1 MIIAHNNDYGIF
13 TEMLSNSVTQ
23 LQNKANTNVDYY
35 LDRGGIH
42 LEKDVYEVVNQNA
55 KDTIFEGKIE
65 LISGQKFPD
74 IVAYVNSKKAY
85 GLEVKTTK
93 SNKWKS
99 TGSSIF
105 EGTRVGDVQN
115 IHLLFGK
122 LSKPVKFKCRKY
134 EECLY
139 DVAITHS
146 PRYLID
152 MDTAENETIFSK
164 VGIEYDALRQ
174 LDNPFKPI
182 KKYFRE
188 GLKEGEDLWWVDSS
202 DESVRDLSVKLWGNL
217 QQEIKDELRI
227 SALAHF
233 PILLSNNPNKYAR
246 LATWLVSKFGIVN
259 HALRDTFTAGGQ
271 VDVGGVMLP
280 RIFNYIS
287 DNLDEIINIAGT
299 ISGDDISYYWEIDTP
314 VNDYGSEWKKQ
325 CLIHCKESLN
335 NQQYNVIEK
344 IINNRY
350 QQENHPRF

>member
-1 MIIAHNNDYGIF
+1 MIVAHNSDYDVF
-13 TEMLSNSVTQ
+13 TTILSKSIKQ
-23 LQNKANTNVDYY
+23 LQSDSIKRVDYY
-35 LDRGGIH
+35 LNRGGVS
-42 LEKDVYEVVNQNA
+42 LEKDVYKFVIEQA
-55 KDTIFEGKIE
+55 KNTIFDGKIE

-93 SNKWKS
+93 SNTWKS

-105 EGTRVGDVQN
+105 EGTRVGDVKS

-122 LSKPVKFKCRKY
+122 LSNPIEFRCRKY

-152 MDTAENETIFSK
+152 MDTVENGSIFSK
-164 VGIEYDALRQ
+164 VGVEYDTLRK

-182 KKYFRE
+182 KKYFRQ
-188 GLKEGEDLWWVDSS
+188 GLKEGEDLWWIDNN
-202 DESVRDLSVKLWGNL
+202 DESIRDLGIKLWGNL
-217 QQEIKDELRI
+217 QPERKEELRI

-233 PILLSNNPNKYAR
+233 PILLSNNPKKYAR

-271 VDVGGVMLP
+271 VNIRGVLLP
-280 RIFNYIS
+280 KIYHHIF
-287 DNLDEIINIAGT
+287 DNLDDILNIVKT
-299 ISGDDISYYWEIDTP
+299 ICDDDISYYWEIDVP
-314 VNDYGSEWKKQ
+314 VKNYITEWKEQ
-325 CLIHCKESLN
+325 CLIHCKAGLDKK
-335 NQQYNVIEK
+335 QYRMIEE
-344 IINNRY
+344 IIKNK
-350 QQENHPRF
+350 

>member
-1 MIIAHNNDYGIF
+1 MIVAHNSDYDVFKRI
-13 TEMLSNSVTQ
+13 LSESIKQ
-23 LQNKANTNVDYY
+23 LQNDSSNRIEYY
-35 LDRGGIH
+35 LDRGGIS
-42 LEKDVYEVVNQNA
+42 LEKDVYRFVKEQA

-74 IVAYVNSKKAY
+74 IVAYVNSSKAY

-93 SNKWKS
+93 SNTWKS

-105 EGTRVGDVQN
+105 EGTRVGDVKS

-122 LSKPVKFKCRKY
+122 LSNPIEFRCRKY

-152 MDTAENETIFSK
+152 MDTPENESIFSK
-164 VGIEYDALRQ
+164 VGVEYDTLRQ

-188 GLKEGEDLWWVDSS
+188 GLKEGEDLWWVDNNE
-202 DESVRDLSVKLWGNL
+202 ESVRDLGIKLWGNL
-217 QQEIKDELRI
+217 HSEEKEKLRI

-233 PILLSNNPNKYAR
+233 PMLLSNHPKKYAR

-271 VDVGGVMLP
+271 INIKGVMLP
-280 RIFNYIS
+280 KIYHHIY
-287 DNLDEIINIAGT
+287 DNLDDIVNIVKT
-299 ISGDDISYYWEIDTP
+299 IPEDDISYYWEIDVP
-314 VNDYGSEWKKQ
+314 VKDCVLEWKKQ
-325 CLIHCKESLN
+325 SLKHCKDGLGENEYLM
-335 NQQYNVIEK
+335 VEK
-344 IINNRY
+344 IIRKK
-350 QQENHPRF
+350 